1 MKGFKIMKMKFGNSN
16 IEFDLLNGEYR
27 KLEEESGK
35 MICYY
40 LCVGLCGANRILFHY
55 IDTTHEP
62 IDFIQSIIDNL
73 IDMALNY
80 LDGVLNANDNVLVHM
95 SLYPG
100 ESTGYN
106 IYYGCDCE
114 SNDINDLIAWMS
126 NHNDFAAKEYNFTEI
141 IDGHQQHIE

>member
-1 MKGFKIMKMKFGNSN
+1 MKGFKIMKMKFENSN

-40 LCVGLCGANRILFHY
+40 LCVGLCGSNRILFHY

-62 IDFIQSIIDNL
+62 TDFIQSIMDNL

-80 LDGVLNANDNVLVHM
+80 LDDVLKSNDNVLVHM

-106 IYYGCDCE
+106 IYYECDCK
-114 SNDINDLIAWMS
+114 SNDINDLITWMS
-126 NHNDFAAKEYNFTEI
+126 NHNDFAAQEYNFTEI